1 MINLFSNMTAVL
13 LLAAGAFL
21 AAGMAF
27 FCLRRQSC
35 TGNKAAASVCI
46 FALLAVPL
54 CAYGAHVLYC
64 LADVPNLYR
73 IGENPLLI
81 LDLNYGG
88 FALYGGMAGF
98 FAACALAAKLTGQRF
113 LSLADAFSPAG
124 LALIAFVRFAEGAL
138 GQGFS
143 FDVENPA
150 FCFFPLSVYDPE
162 WEVFYL
168 ALFMLEGLYAL
179 VCAACLQRRKSSG
192 RTALALVLYA
202 GMQIWFESLRRD
214 NFMRCFGGFVRTM
227 QLLSVVIVTVLLLIW
242 LALSSMRP
250 HQKALALAVHA
261 LCAGG
266 VILMEF
272 AVEYK
277 VAFLLRFSMEVLT
290 QPQHYAMCYGCM
302 LLFVLAM
309 LANVRGVRRAAVQ
322 SV

>member
-1 MINLFSNMTAVL
+1 MMNLFANLPAAI
-13 LLAAGAFL
+13 LLAAGAALAACMAFL
-21 AAGMAF
+21 A
-27 FCLRRQSC
+27 LRRQGC
-35 TGNKAAASVCI
+35 AGRRAAASVLMT
-46 FALLAVPL
+46 ALPALPL
-54 CAYGAHVLYC
+54 CAYGAHALYC
-64 LADVPNLYR
+64 LADIPNLYR
-73 IGENPLLI
+73 IAENPLLL
-81 LDLNYGG
+81 LDLSYGG

-98 FAACALAAKLTGQRF
+98 FAACSIAAKLTGQRF
-113 LSLADAFSPAG
+113 LPLMDAFAPAG

-162 WEVFYL
+162 WEVYYL

-179 VCAACLQRRKSSG
+179 LCAMYLQRRAAAG
-192 RTALALVLYA
+192 RRTGLALLLYA

-227 QLLSVVIVTVLLLIW
+227 QLLSLLIVTALLLFY
-242 LALSSMRP
+242 LARSGKGLL
-250 HQKALALAVHA
+250 HKALALAVHA

-266 VILMEF
+266 VVLIEF

-277 VAFLLRFSMEVLT
+277 VAFLLRLSMEVLT
-290 QPQHYAMCYGCM
+290 QTQHYALCYGCM

-309 LANVRGVRRAAVQ
+309 LAGVLRVRHAA
-322 SV
+322 

>member
-27 FCLRRQSC
+27 VCLRRQGC
-35 TGNKAAASVCI
+35 AGNKAAASVGI

-54 CAYGAHVLYC
+54 CTYGAHALYC

-81 LDLNYGG
+81 FDLNYGG

-98 FAACALAAKLTGQRF
+98 FAACAIAAKVTKQRF
-113 LSLADAFSPAG
+113 LSLMDALAPAG
-124 LALIAFVRFAEGAL
+124 LALIAFIRFAEGAL

-143 FDVENPA
+143 LDVENPA
-150 FCFFPLSVYDPE
+150 FCFFPLSTYDPE
-162 WEVFYL
+162 WDVWYL

-179 VCAACLQRRKSSG
+179 LGAMYLQRNAAAGK
-192 RTALALVLYA
+192 RTGLALLLYA

-227 QLLSVVIVTVLLLIW
+227 QLLSVVIVTALLIIRLARSGKGLPHKTLS
-242 LALSSMRP
+242 LAL
-250 HQKALALAVHA
+250 HA

-277 VAFLLRFSMEVLT
+277 VAFLLRLSMEVLT
-290 QPQHYAMCYGCM
+290 QQQHYAMCYGCM
-302 LLFVLAM
+302 LLFVMIMLFNALLAQ
-309 LANVRGVRRAAVQ
+309 RRKA
-322 SV
+322 